1 MVTRKNV
8 RILILLA
15 CGIALVLASSGCKKK
30 EEPVGEPTVKTPT
43 KKKPAVGTPT
53 EKGPTVETPTKKG
66 PTVETPTKKTYPD
79 RPKRTFVVQPL
90 VGIDKVR
97 FGMTVEQ
104 MKEILGEPVR
114 SRGIVHEYRDLGLA
128 ILAIKDNTVTMIAC
142 GDRRRADSPLVKNC
156 TVRTKKGI
164 GMGSSKEAV
173 IKAYGQPSSTQE
185 LPVPGDDSAVMLRYD
200 QLSSEFML
208 RNGKVTYMMFR
219 AEGFAA
225 MPGRPGMPP
234 RPRSR

>member
-1 MVTRKNV
+1 VEVPGTEPRVEVPGTEPRVEVPRTAPGVEVVTPPER
-8 RILILLA
+8 L
-15 CGIALVLASSGCKKK
+15 
-30 EEPVGEPTVKTPT
+30 
-43 KKKPAVGTPT
+43 
-53 EKGPTVETPTKKG
+53 
-66 PTVETPTKKTYPD
+66 PD
-79 RPKRTFVVQPL
+79 RPKKALVVEPL

-97 FGMTVEQ
+97 FGMTIEQ
-104 MKEILGEPVR
+104 MKNILGEPVR
-114 SRGIVHEYRDLGLA
+114 SRGILHEYRDLGFA
-128 ILAIKDNTVTMIAC
+128 ILAIKDSTVTIIAC

-164 GMGSSKEAV
+164 GMGSSREAV

-185 LPVPGDDSAVMLRYD
+185 LPVPGDDSAVTLRYD
-200 QLSSEFML
+200 QLSSEFQL

-225 MPGRPGMPP
+225 MTGRPAVP